1 LVHLSCP
8 HRPVGSNERI
18 ILSETLCGNLNV
30 KQAFQKHHIL
40 FAGVEYVPAETCC
53 VYATYSTISNLILR
67 LRSMY
72 STVVTQYL
80 PKSSLLGWLKQSTS
94 ISTQKF
100 NGDLK
105 TCQYKRNQL
114 AETTWPDIPIKYL
127 LR

>member
-1 LVHLSCP
+1 MCP
-8 HRPVGSNERI
+8 LKRAASMLLTPQS
-18 ILSETLCGNLNV
+18 
-30 KQAFQKHHIL
+30 Q
-40 FAGVEYVPAETCC
+40 
-53 VYATYSTISNLILR
+53 ISFHA
-67 LRSMY
+67 RSMY

-105 TCQYKRNQL
+105 TCQYQRNQL